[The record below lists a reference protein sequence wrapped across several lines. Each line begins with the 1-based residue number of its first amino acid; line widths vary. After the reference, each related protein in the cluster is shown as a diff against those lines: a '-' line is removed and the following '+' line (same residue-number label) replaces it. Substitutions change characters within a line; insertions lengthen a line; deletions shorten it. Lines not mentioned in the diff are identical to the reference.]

1 MVEVVREKCRI
12 QCSDDQIIEV
22 DLEDAKRSPVIA
34 GLIDDGGIEEAIPV
48 TQVNRETMEKIMELC
63 EHMRETGTEPE
74 IE

>member
-1 MVEVVREKCRI
+1 M
-12 QCSDDQIIEV
+12 
-22 DLEDAKRSPVIA
+22 DLEDAKMSPVIA